1 MPSTTPVSS
10 TTDDL
15 ERWLSPS
22 TLRKAFNYVDSVSQA
37 QWADG
42 VLQGFVQGTRARPY
56 HVEIDVSRSLRDR
69 AGRLYGQCSCPVG
82 YACKHVAALL
92 LVGMDPQLASGG
104 PPGNGGDNNTG
115 DMGEPRQQP
124 TSELL
129 QQLSSWHAGH
139 AGRTTELRNVR
150 PRVEHGLAYVL
161 SATEHRLGILVHKT
175 RRDRSGKLQMQDFI
189 AVEPRLFLSP
199 PAYVAS
205 ADVAVLAQLWVLQDD
220 GMESR
225 RVAITPLL
233 EAIVA
238 TGRGWVRGRTGGV
251 HVAAIPGPA
260 RSATLCWEEHAE
272 DEDLEPGLAPTVVL
286 EGTARAVISGA
297 SACYLDEVTGEV
309 GPLQLPVAA
318 HDADAF
324 LSLPVLNR
332 HEYTLTARALQHI
345 DPALPRPP
353 APADRNDQQD
363 DDAAAR
369 PANAPPHP
377 VLTLH
382 SVEYRPAWAGRNDPS
397 NWMDFATLAIQYD
410 EDLVAVDDPRMFRR
424 NSDDQYQLIP
434 RDRVQEAHWKQQLFT
449 HGLRADG
456 PPLPQ
461 TGIPGPW
468 FQPRA
473 TSWQAVV
480 TQLLPQLRS
489 AGWEVVVEPEFRH
502 QITVVDDIS
511 LDVAPAADGWF
522 DLALDIEVDGRK
534 LALAPLLERLLEEDA
549 RWSRGNLGAI
559 GDDEPIVIRGEANEA
574 LLFQA
579 GRLKPVVALLG
590 DLFAAP
596 RGGLRVATHDVGR
609 LQALQDSARL
619 QFRSSDDTR
628 AMVQRL
634 LAGPGVQD
642 IQPPLGLRAS
652 LRDYQ
657 RHGLAW
663 LQFLRAQNLAGVLAD
678 DMGLGKTLQTLA
690 HILLEK
696 EAGRLD
702 RPALLVM
709 PTSLLH
715 NWQAEAARFTPS
727 LRVLVLHGPQ
737 RQAAFEQIPAH
748 DVVLTTYPLVWRDEE
763 ALAAFSYHLLVLD
776 EAQHVKSA
784 KARSAIALRRLD
796 SRHRLC
802 LSGTPLEN
810 HLGELWA
817 HFDFLLPG
825 LLGSE
830 KTFNQHW
837 RHPIE
842 RGPDP
847 LRARLLAQRLRPF
860 ILRRRKQDVATELP
874 PRTVI
879 VRSVALEGGQRDLYE
894 TVRSAMEKKVRE
906 AVSSNGLARSHIIVL
921 DALLKLRQA
930 CCDPRLLP
938 GVAPTRNPPSAKLEM
953 LMDMLPEMLEE
964 GRRILLFSQ
973 FTSMLDLIAQSLDAA
988 GIPYVALTGN
998 TRDRNTP
1005 ITAFTRGDVPLFL
1018 ISLKAGG
1025 VGLNLTAADTV
1036 IHYDPWWNPAAEE
1049 QASDRA
1055 HRIGQDKPVFVY
1067 KLIAAG
1073 SIEER
1078 IVALQERKAALAASI
1093 LEEGGTSGPRF
1104 AAEDLEALLAPLP
1117 EPVSKALPKPRRRKP
1132 S

>member
-1 MPSTTPVSS
+1 MPSTAPVSF

-22 TLRKAFNYVDSVSQA
+22 TFRKAFSYVDSVSQM

-42 VLQGFVQGTRARPY
+42 VLGGFVQGTRTRPY
-56 HVEIDVSRSLRDR
+56 RVEIDVSRSLRDR
-69 AGRLYGQCSCPVG
+69 YGRLHDQCSCPVG
-82 YACKHVAALL
+82 HACKHVTALL
-92 LVGMDPQLASGG
+92 LVGMDPLLGAASS
-104 PPGNGGDNNTG
+104 PGNGSDDVAEAGL
-115 DMGEPRQQP
+115 QP
-124 TSELL
+124 ASELL
-129 QQLSSWHAGH
+129 QQLSAWHAGH
-139 AGRTTELRNVR
+139 AARTTELRNVR
-150 PRVEHGLAYVL
+150 PSVEHGLAYVL
-161 SATEHRLGILVHKT
+161 SATEHRVGILVHKSK
-175 RRDRSGKLQMQDFI
+175 RDRSGKLHIQDFI

-205 ADVAVLAQLWVLQDD
+205 ADVAILAQLAVLQDD

-233 EAIVA
+233 EAIIA
-238 TGRGWVRGRTGGV
+238 TGRGWVRGRTGGGRV
-251 HVAAIPGPA
+251 PAIPGPA

-272 DEDLEPGLAPTVVL
+272 DEDLEPGLAPAVAV
-286 EGTARAVISGA
+286 EGAACAVISGA
-297 SACYLDEVTGEV
+297 SACYLDELTGEV

-324 LSLPVLNR
+324 LSLPVVTR
-332 HEYTLTARALQHI
+332 QEFALTADALQHI

-353 APADRNDQQD
+353 APADTHANATAC
-363 DDAAAR
+363 AAD
-369 PANAPPHP
+369 APPHP

-382 SVEYRPAWAGRNDPS
+382 SVEYRPAWAGRNDS
-397 NWMDFATLAIQYD
+397 SHWMDFATLAFQYG
-410 EDLVAVDDPRMFRR
+410 EDTVAVDDPRMFRR

-434 RDRVQEAHWKQQLFT
+434 RDRVQEAHWKQRLFT
-449 HGLRADG
+449 HGLRTDV

-480 TQLLPQLRS
+480 TQVLPQLRG
-489 AGWEVVVEPEFRH
+489 AGWEVVVEPDFRH

-511 LDVAPAADGWF
+511 LEVTPGDEGWF
-522 DLALDIEVDGRK
+522 DLALGIEVDGRK
-534 LALAPLLERLLEEDA
+534 LPLAPLLQRLLEEDV
-549 RWSRGNLGAI
+549 RWSRGNLDAI
-559 GDDEPIVIRGEANEA
+559 GDDESIVIRSEANEA

-596 RGGLRVATHDVGR
+596 RGGLRVATHDAGR
-609 LQALQDSARL
+609 LQALQDSARV

-634 LAGPGVQD
+634 LAGPGMQD
-642 IQPPLGLRAS
+642 VQPPAGLRAS

-727 LRVLVLHGPQ
+727 LRVLVLHGPR
-737 RQAAFEQIPAH
+737 RQTLFEQIPAH

-763 ALAAFSYHLLVLD
+763 ALAAFSYHLLALD

-825 LLGSE
+825 LLGNE

-930 CCDPRLLP
+930 CCDPRLLA
-938 GVAPTRNPPSAKLEM
+938 GVAPARNPSSAKLEM

-988 GIPYVALTGN
+988 GIPYVTLTGN
-998 TRDRNTP
+998 TRDRYTP
-1005 ITAFTRGDVPLFL
+1005 ITAFTQGDVPLFL

-1117 EPVSKALPKPRRRKP
+1117 ETVSKALPKPRRRKP

>member
-1 MPSTTPVSS
+1 MPSTTPVSF
-10 TTDDL
+10 TTHDL

-22 TLRKAFNYVDSVSQA
+22 SLHKAFNYVDSVSQA
-37 QWADG
+37 RWTDG
-42 VLQGFVQGTRARPY
+42 VLQGLVQGTAARPY
-56 HVEIDVSRSLRDR
+56 RVEIDVSRSLRDH
-69 AGRLYGQCSCPVG
+69 AGRLYDQCNCPVG
-82 YACKHVAALL
+82 HACKHVAALL
-92 LVGMDPQLASGG
+92 LAGMDPQLASDG
-104 PPGNGGDNNTG
+104 PSGNGGDNNG
-115 DMGEPRQQP
+115 DMSEHRQQP

-129 QQLSSWHAGH
+129 QQLSNWHVGH
-139 AGRTTELRNVR
+139 AGRTTELRHAR

-161 SATEHRLGILVHKT
+161 FPTGHRLGILVHKT
-175 RRDRSGKLQMQDFI
+175 RRDHSGNLQMQDFI
-189 AVEPRLFLSP
+189 AVEPRLFLAP
-199 PAYVAS
+199 PTYVAS
-205 ADVAVLAQLWVLQDD
+205 ADVAILAQLSVLQDD
-220 GMESR
+220 GMASR
-225 RVAITPLL
+225 RVAVTPLL

-238 TGRGWVRGRTGGV
+238 TGRGWVRGRNGGV
-251 HVAAIPGPA
+251 HVPAIPGPA
-260 RSATLCWEEHAE
+260 RSATLRWEEHAE
-272 DEDLEPGLAPTVVL
+272 DEDLEPGLAPTVML
-286 EGTARAVISGA
+286 EGTAHAVISGA
-297 SACYLDEVTGEV
+297 SACYLDDVTGEV

-318 HDADAF
+318 YDADAF

-332 HEYTLTARALQHI
+332 REYILTAKALQHI

-353 APADRNDQQD
+353 APTERIDEQD
-363 DDAAAR
+363 DDAAPR
-369 PANAPPHP
+369 PEDAPPHP
-377 VLTLH
+377 ILTLH

-397 NWMDFATLAIQYD
+397 NWMDFATLSIQYG
-410 EDLVAVDDPRMFRR
+410 EELVAVDDPRMFRR
-424 NSDDQYQLIP
+424 DSDEQYRLIP

-449 HGLRADG
+449 HGLRTDV

-480 TQLLPQLRS
+480 TQVLPQLRS

-511 LDVAPAADGWF
+511 LEVTPGAEGWF

-549 RWSRGNLGAI
+549 RWSRGNLDAI
-559 GDDEPIVIRGEANEA
+559 GDDEAIIVRGEGNEA
-574 LLFQA
+574 LLLQA

-590 DLFAAP
+590 DLFA
-596 RGGLRVATHDVGR
+596 GGREKLRVATHDAGR

-628 AMVQRL
+628 AMVERL
-634 LAGPGVQD
+634 LAGPGVLEV
-642 IQPPLGLRAS
+642 QPPEGLKAS
-652 LRDYQ
+652 LRGYQ
-657 RHGLAW
+657 RQGLAW
-663 LQFLRAQNLAGVLAD
+663 LQFLRAQKLAGVLAD

-709 PTSLLH
+709 PTTLLH

-737 RQAAFEQIPAH
+737 RQALFEQIPLH

-763 ALAAFSYHLLVLD
+763 ALAAFNYHLLALD
-776 EAQHVKSA
+776 EAQHVKNA
-784 KARSAIALRRLD
+784 RARSAIALRRLY

-825 LLGSE
+825 LLGDE
-830 KTFNQHW
+830 KSFNQHW

-874 PRTVI
+874 PKTVI
-879 VRSVALEGGQRDLYE
+879 VRSIALEGGQRDLYE
-894 TVRSAMEKKVRE
+894 TVRTAMETKVRE
-906 AVSSNGLARSHIIVL
+906 ALSSKGLARSHIVVL

-938 GVAPTRNPPSAKLEM
+938 GVTTGRSPPSAKLDM
-953 LMDMLPEMLEE
+953 LMDMLPEMIEE

-973 FTSMLDLIAQSLDAA
+973 FTSMLDLIGQALDAA
-988 GIPYVALTGN
+988 GIPHVTLTGD
-998 TRDRNTP
+998 TRDRSTP
-1005 ITAFTRGDVPLFL
+1005 INAFTQGDVPLFL
-1018 ISLKAGG
+1018 VSLKAGG

-1078 IVALQERKAALAASI
+1078 IVALQERKAALADAI
-1093 LEEGGTSGPRF
+1093 LGEGGTAAPRF

-1117 EPVSKALPKPRRRKP
+1117 ETAPGPPPKPRRRRKG
-1132 S
+1132 